1 MKIKLADG
9 TVIDVEDD
17 HELQEGEE
25 LVGDSEEEEDDKLEV
40 DTNEDESKDEDDEDE
55 SEVDDEKSKKPDS
68 NDDEESEDDDE
79 DEDEVIVTIGDEEAP
94 TPEED
99 DSKAPAWVRELR
111 KTHRE
116 TVRENRE
123 LKQKIEAYENP
134 KPNVQ
139 DLGPKPKLEDFDY
152 DTDQFEAELTKWHD
166 NKRKADQ
173 AIAEAEAIE
182 EEQKK
187 AWQAELN
194 TYGDQKSKLKVKDFD
209 DAEASVLET
218 FNQTQQGIIVQGA
231 ENKALVIYALGKNEE
246 KAKELSQIND
256 PVKFAFAVSKL
267 EAQLKVKNRKKA
279 PPAPE
284 KKISGT
290 GPKSGVTDSTLERLR
305 EKAEK
310 TGNYTEVIAYKR
322 QKRQAEKRA

>member
-1 MKIKLADG
+1 MKVKLADG
-9 TVIDVEDD
+9 TVIEVDDD
-17 HELQEGEE
+17 HELEEDQE
-25 LVGDSEEEEDDKLEV
+25 LV
-40 DTNEDESKDEDDEDE
+40 TEDDESEEADDE
-55 SEVDDEKSKKPDS
+55 IGTSEETDDEAEADDEKSKKPDAD
-68 NDDEESEDDDE
+68 DDEESEDEDDDE
-79 DEDEVIVTIGDEEAP
+79 TEIIVTIGDEEAP

-152 DTDQFEAELTKWHD
+152 DTDQFETELTKWHD

-310 TGNYTEVIAYKR
+310 TGNYTEVISYKR